1 MEGRRQAPK
10 REVVEIRRRGSYGG
24 VKYDHVL
31 ECGHT
36 EVHARA
42 SKAKRIA
49 CSWCLRLTK
58 DEPTMRDAS
67 PMKFD
72 ALADD
77 DDISSASNEIEI
89 SRIRASLAAVMKV
102 PVDAVEI
109 VASERYGVLEIR
121 AAYVFLSAG
130 DIRRL
135 ITRGENS

>member
-1 MEGRRQAPK
+1 
-10 REVVEIRRRGSYGG
+10 
-24 VKYDHVL
+24 
-31 ECGHT
+31 
-36 EVHARA
+36 
-42 SKAKRIA
+42 
-49 CSWCLRLTK
+49 
-58 DEPTMRDAS
+58 
-67 PMKFD
+67 MKFD

-135 ITRGENS
+135 ITKGENS